1 MAENA
6 RLETK
11 LISVDPLS
19 PSLREIQLAAKLI
32 RQGEVIAFP
41 TETVYGLGADATNA
55 LAVRKIFEAKNRP
68 QDNPIIVH
76 VASIDQ
82 AKQCVVEFPPLALQ
96 LAERFWPGPLTF
108 VLPRS
113 EYVSSEVTKNLDTVA
128 IRMPAHQVAL
138 SLIEQSGVPIAAPS
152 ANLSGK
158 PSPTKA
164 IHVMQDLN
172 GRIPLVLDGGSTLVG
187 VESTVISLIHDPP
200 ILLRPGGITL
210 EELQAIIP
218 EIVVPP
224 DFSSDQ
230 PISPGMK
237 YKHYS
242 PETKLVVILD
252 GKDKPVAQID
262 SIGRAN
268 GGQPL
273 ILCTNPRHRHDLMS
287 ILVGKTPK
295 EIQANFFS
303 SLRIL
308 DEASYDVGI
317 FEGITFEGAGLAV
330 MNRALKAAHDII
342 E

>member
-1 MAENA
+1 MVENA
-6 RLETK
+6 RLDTK
-11 LISVDPLS
+11 LVSVDPLN
-19 PSLREIQLAAKLI
+19 PSLREMQLAANLI

-41 TETVYGLGADATNA
+41 TETVYGLGADATNTF
-55 LAVRKIFEAKNRP
+55 AVRKIFEAKNRP

-82 AKQCVVEFPPLALQ
+82 AQKCVTEFPPLAKR

-113 EYVSSEVTKNLDTVA
+113 EYISSEVTKNLDTVA
-128 IRMPAHQVAL
+128 IRMPAHKVAL
-138 SLIEQSGVPIAAPS
+138 LLIEQSGVPIAAPS

-164 IHVMQDLN
+164 IHVIQDLN

-187 VESTVISLIHDPP
+187 VESTVISLVHDPP

-210 EELQAIIP
+210 EELRSVISD
-218 EIVVPP
+218 IVVPP

-252 GKDKPVAQID
+252 GHDKSPREID
-262 SIGRAN
+262 SIGRAQ

-273 ILCTNPRHRHDLMS
+273 VLCTNSQHQHDLMS
-287 ILVGKTPK
+287 ILVGKNPQ
-295 EIQANFFS
+295 EIQANFFA

-317 FEGITFEGAGLAV
+317 FEGITFEGVGLAV
-330 MNRALKAAHDII
+330 MNRALKAAHEIV
-342 E
+342 